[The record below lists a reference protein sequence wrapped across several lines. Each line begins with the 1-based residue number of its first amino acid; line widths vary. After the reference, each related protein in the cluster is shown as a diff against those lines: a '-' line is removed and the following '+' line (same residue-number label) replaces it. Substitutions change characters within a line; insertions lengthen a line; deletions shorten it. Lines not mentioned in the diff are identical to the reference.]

1 MITGAVTF
9 IMTQTILFLKFPQ
22 WGGIFTLPQ
31 GDVVEEE
38 YYLEEYS
45 MDEVSS
51 GEAHASLIFAVE
63 ARSQR

>member
-1 MITGAVTF
+1 MGAVAF
-9 IMTQTILFLKFPQ
+9 LMTQPVLLLSFPQ
-22 WGGIFTLPQ
+22 WGGIFTMPQ
-31 GDVVEEE
+31 GGVLEEE

-45 MDEVSS
+45 VDEISS